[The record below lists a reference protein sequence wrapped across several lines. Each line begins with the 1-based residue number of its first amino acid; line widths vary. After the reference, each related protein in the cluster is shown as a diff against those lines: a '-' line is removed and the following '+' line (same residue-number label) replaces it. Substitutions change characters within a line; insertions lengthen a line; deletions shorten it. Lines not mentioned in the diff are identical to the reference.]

1 MKNNS
6 NFNKEKSAA
15 YTTSLQS
22 EETYDYALN
31 LIAPHT
37 YDEYYDPWPE
47 GIHLTLTTTCNIPHV
62 IEVYE
67 QDNKGNVWSWAASG
81 TSSAF
86 LEMVTPRWGFYN
98 IRIKAL
104 NPGTIGTAN
113 IVYRDSEDNF
123 TGTIEDR
130 DVLVG
135 GNTLPINRNLPGKN
149 YMVTHASGRYPGSIS
164 LSLIDKNFKT
174 IKSSHHYCPIKI

>member
-22 EETYDYALN
+22 EEIYDYTLN

-37 YDEYYDPWPE
+37 YDECYDPWPE

-67 QDNKGNVWSWAASG
+67 QDKKGNVWSWAASG

-86 LEMVTPRWGFYN
+86 LEW
-98 IRIKAL
+98 
-104 NPGTIGTAN
+104 
-113 IVYRDSEDNF
+113 
-123 TGTIEDR
+123 
-130 DVLVG
+130 
-135 GNTLPINRNLPGKN
+135 
-149 YMVTHASGRYPGSIS
+149 
-164 LSLIDKNFKT
+164 
-174 IKSSHHYCPIKI
+174 